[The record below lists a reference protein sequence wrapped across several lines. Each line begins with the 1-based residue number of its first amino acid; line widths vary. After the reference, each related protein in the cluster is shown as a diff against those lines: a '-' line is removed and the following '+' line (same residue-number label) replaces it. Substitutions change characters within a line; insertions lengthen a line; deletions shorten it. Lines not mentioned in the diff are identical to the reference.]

1 MLVNT
6 QGIVLTSLKYGDAD
20 LIVKCLTEEGI
31 RSYMLKRIYGSKS
44 KKIKLAYFQ
53 PLSLLD
59 LTANHNQKGRLN
71 SIREVRSSYLYRS
84 ISTNILKQSIALFLA
99 EVLSSSIR
107 EEESDPSLF
116 EFIRTAL
123 IWLDT
128 HNKVANFHLLFL
140 FRLSRFLG
148 FYPDAKHSGQE
159 YFDLVEGSFS
169 QIRPHNPF
177 LDGEKIVLFRSLI
190 GINFDEVVELR
201 WNAEKRQVLLEVLL
215 SYYEFHLPGFKKP
228 RSLNVLKDVFNEI
241 S

>member
-1 MLVNT
+1 
-6 QGIVLTSLKYGDAD
+6 
-20 LIVKCLTEEGI
+20 
-31 RSYMLKRIYGSKS
+31 LKRIYGSKS

>member
-1 MLVNT
+1 MLVKT
-6 QGIVLTSLKYGDAD
+6 KGIVLTSLKYGDTD

-31 RSYMLKRIYGSKS
+31 RSYMLKRILGSKS
-44 KKIKLAYFQ
+44 KKVKLAYFQ
-53 PLSLLD
+53 PLSLLE

-71 SIREVRSSYLYRS
+71 SIREVRSSYLYQSVPTDIR
-84 ISTNILKQSIALFLA
+84 KQSIALFLA
-99 EVLSSSIR
+99 EVLASAIR

-116 EFIRTAL
+116 EYVQASL

-128 HNKVANFHLLFL
+128 HDQVANFHLLFL

-148 FYPDAKHSGQE
+148 FYPDAKHSGYE

-169 QIRPHNPF
+169 KIRPLSPYIDKEH
-177 LDGEKIVLFRSLI
+177 LALFRTLI
-190 GINFDEVVELR
+190 GINFDDVVRLR
-201 WNAEKRQVLLEVLL
+201 WNSEKRQDLLEVLL
-215 SYYEFHLPGFKKP
+215 NYYELHLPGFKKP